1 MFLRFEENP
10 NTGFVDDRVFQER
23 SEPRVVTHVLRRRGG
38 RDLWCPITGLNEKG
52 TPVPA
57 LARKV
62 EDSGEG
68 MCCLVYGGLWG
79 LRLAEISE
87 GRGAMGEGKSP
98 LPPLLS
104 PLDIQWSLEDPH
116 QWGEPFLLL
125 SANGA
130 DLRFE

>member
-10 NTGFVDDRVFQER
+10 NTGFVDDRIFQER
-23 SEPRVVTHVLRRRGG
+23 SEPRVVTHVLRRRSGQ
-38 RDLWCPITGLNEKG
+38 DLWCPITGLKEKG

-68 MCCLVYGGLWG
+68 ICYLVYGGLWG
-79 LRLAEISE
+79 LRLTEPGSRTADRRPQTEIH
-87 GRGAMGEGKSP
+87 
-98 LPPLLS
+98 
-104 PLDIQWSLEDPH
+104 WSLEDPH

-125 SANGA
+125 PADGA
-130 DLRFE
+130 DLRFNAV